1 MRGKRRFWWGSI
13 PFVLLS
19 SFLSFLITGCPKKAP
34 PPEAGAIPQAQEPAT
49 APSPKEII
57 AKERTGTGAL
67 GEGATIASLE
77 RIYFD
82 FDDYSIRPDQRG
94 KVQKAAEWL
103 KANPS
108 VRIRLEGH
116 ADERGPE
123 DYNMALGLK
132 RAKSVKDLLV
142 TLGVSP
148 NRIELRSYGE
158 EMPLDP
164 GHNEEAWAKNRRV
177 EFVILE

>member
-1 MRGKRRFWWGSI
+1 VRRFS
-13 PFVLLS
+13 LLFFTLFF
-19 SFLSFLITGCPKKAP
+19 FLGMIGCPKKAP
-34 PPEAGAIPQAQEPAT
+34 PPQATPLTQAQEPVT
-49 APSPKEII
+49 TPTPRETISKEQ
-57 AKERTGTGAL
+57 TGTGAL

-103 KANPS
+103 RGNPS

-132 RAKSVKDLLV
+132 RARSVKDLLV

-148 NRIELRSYGE
+148 DRIELRSYGE
-158 EMPLDP
+158 EMPLEP
-164 GHNEEAWAKNRRV
+164 GHNEGAWAKNRRV
-177 EFVILE
+177 EFVVLQ